1 MSDIVLATNN
11 PGKIREFSQMAKEHG
26 INLLPMPAGL
36 DPEETGS
43 TFMENAI
50 IKASAAAAASGL
62 PAVADDSG
70 LEVDALGGRPGIHSA
85 RYCAGNDG
93 DRRVKLLAE
102 LKDVAAEARGGAFVC
117 AMAMCSPDGTVLHST
132 EKRWYG
138 RIAFEE
144 RGANG
149 FGFDPIFL
157 LLDRDETSAEI
168 TNEEKNILSHRGQA
182 WRQMLDYIRIGT
194 TSA

>member
-1 MSDIVLATNN
+1 LSDIILATNN
-11 PGKIREFSQMAKEHG
+11 PGKIREFGQMAKAHG
-26 INLLPMPAGL
+26 LNLLPMPAGL
-36 DPEETGS
+36 DPEETGT
-43 TFMENAI
+43 TFMENAV
-50 IKASAAAAASGL
+50 IKARAAAAASGL

-85 RYCAGNDG
+85 RYCEGNDG
-93 DRRVKLLAE
+93 DRRIKLLGE
-102 LKDVAAEARGGAFVC
+102 LKDVPAEKRGGAFVC
-117 AMAMCSPDGTVLHST
+117 AMAMCSPDGAVLHST

-182 WRQMLDYIRIGT
+182 WRQMLDYIRLET
-194 TSA
+194 TST